1 MNEGRKEG
9 RDFCQVGLL
18 VFAIREK
25 KFSSTFCVCVC
36 VCVLSEEKRVEGKGG
51 ELNRF

>member
-18 VFAIREK
+18 VFAVREK
-25 KFSSTFCVCVC
+25 KFSSTFC